1 MLDRLRWL
9 FPFAVA
15 VALPLAGIILA
26 GVRFGQGDRDEAL
39 RLAGAAVVGMALYAV
54 LLSG

>member
-26 GVRFGQGDRDEAL
+26 GVRFAQGNRDEAL
-39 RLAGAAVVGMALYAV
+39 RLAGAALLGGALYA
-54 LLSG
+54 LLLTG